1 MSKTMQTRYIYFIL
15 ISVIICGCNP
25 HEKDEFIEGTSY
37 ILTARKCNYAWAFNV
52 YAEENIGPRGYHY
65 TQRYPLRKD
74 TVLKAS
80 NYVLGFST
88 CNVGTQ
94 ELKQKEH
101 FKEYAECL
109 ERGEVDMMTTPP
121 FWILSWDDKM
131 TDDSDPFIETRLKQ
145 QLERPKTRTVNSDLP
160 TTVLIRVDYR
170 LTWLKDI
177 KITCSAEIAGRAAG
191 QSLTDLFVVQ
201 GYYEHHDFIV
211 TSNKNV
217 ITDMAKIEGISL
229 LQYISYKPMAPA
241 EIFLRFK
248 EGVNVS
254 APVTA
259 QFTVELVTGEDKS
272 IKTTAAAVKL
282 VP

>member
-1 MSKTMQTRYIYFIL
+1 MKTKYVYFIVL
-15 ISVIICGCNP
+15 ALAISACSHKEDN
-25 HEKDEFIEGTSY
+25 DFIEGTSY
-37 ILTARKCNYAWAFNV
+37 ILTARKCNYAWAFNA
-52 YAEENIGPRGYHY
+52 YIKKFSDEWGNY
-65 TQRYPLRKD
+65 TRISPFK
-74 TVLKAS
+74 
-80 NYVLGFST
+80 
-88 CNVGTQ
+88 
-94 ELKQKEH
+94 
-101 FKEYAECL
+101 KEYKKY
-109 ERGEVDMMTTPP
+109 GENMFIDYPP
-121 FWILSWDDKM
+121 FNALSYM
-131 TDDSDPFIETRLKQ
+131 TENMADEKDPVIETRLRQ
-145 QLERPKTRTVNSDLP
+145 QLESSKTRTANSDLP

-201 GYYEHHDFIV
+201 GYYEHHNFIV

-217 ITDMAKIEGISL
+217 ITDYQKIAEISL
-229 LQYISYKPMAPA
+229 LQYLSYKPMAPA

-259 QFTVELVTGEDKS
+259 QFTVELITGEDKS
-272 IKTTAAAVKL
+272 IKTTAAAVKF

>member
-1 MSKTMQTRYIYFIL
+1 MKTIYIFIL
-15 ISVIICGCNP
+15 SFILVVCGCEP
-25 HEKDEFIEGTSY
+25 KVTTEDIEHASY
-37 ILTARKCNYAWAFNV
+37 IPIARKCNYAWAFNA
-52 YAEENIGPRGYHY
+52 YAEEHIGPQGYHY

-94 ELKQKEH
+94 ELKQKER
-101 FKEYAECL
+101 FKEYAERL
-109 ERGEVDMMTTPP
+109 ERGEVDMMTIPP
-121 FWILSWDDKM
+121 FGILPWADKM
-131 TDDSDPFIETRLKQ
+131 TDDSDPIIETRLKQ
-145 QLERPKTRTVNSDLP
+145 QLESPKTRTVSSDLP

-191 QSLTDLFVVQ
+191 QSLTDLFAVQ

-217 ITDMAKIEGISL
+217 ITDKARIKGISL
-229 LQYISYKPMAPA
+229 SQYLSYKPMAPA

-259 QFTVELVTGEDKS
+259 QFTVELITGEDKS
-272 IKTTAAAVKL
+272 IKTTAAAVNF